1 MLRKNR
7 YRINVLK
14 KLRPFTIG
22 VRKLFA
28 ANFAAAVAGLA
39 LTLILPRFY
48 SLFIE
53 KVILGRKIDLL
64 LPVILGYI
72 LIQLA
77 NTGIAF
83 LRKHCGYRINN
94 QVTVKMKEKIL
105 HTLLHRPFPEY
116 ETINAGEQKMTM
128 DDAVVKMCD
137 FTNTQTVEYVIN
149 LCRTIILFAL
159 LLLLEWHLTLIL
171 AATIPLTFWLNHRI
185 GKAIKKNKEESWH
198 NDQDFGAWIYS
209 SLEGWREIRAL
220 NLEETC
226 QNNFISYAKRDME
239 LFRVW
244 IEFWVLRV
252 LIIPHIKDD
261 FFMQFL
267 LYFLGGLLIFRG
279 NITIGG
285 LLVFAQYYTQLVGC
299 VQDVVNADTELQANT
314 VSYDR
319 ALAAME
325 ETATE
330 NIFLKT
336 EIRNFHLSFD
346 HVSFAYADTDPE
358 VLADFSMEI
367 GQGER
372 VGIVGGSGRGKTTLL
387 KMIVGML
394 EPTRGRILLGGEDL
408 KDISLH
414 ALHRKVGFVMQENRL
429 FNTTIHENLLYGNEQ
444 ASREDMIQ
452 ACQKANI
459 DSFIQGLPDGYETV
473 IGEKGIKLSG
483 GQKQR
488 LVLARLF
495 LRDVD
500 MYIFDEATS
509 ALDQNSEN
517 IVQQAVN
524 HIGQDKTILVAA
536 HRASSLNLCDRLIT
550 L

>member
-1 MLRKNR
+1 MFKKIK
-7 YRINVLK
+7 YRIYVLK
-14 KLRPFTIG
+14 KLQPLAIG

-28 ANFAAAVAGLA
+28 INFAAAVVGLA
-39 LTLILPRFY
+39 LTLILPQFY

-53 KVILGRKIDLL
+53 KVILGRKIDVL

-83 LRKHCGYRINN
+83 LRKHISYRINN

-105 HTLLHRPFPEY
+105 HNLLHRPFPEY
-116 ETINAGEQKMTM
+116 ETINAGEQKMLM

-137 FTNTQTVEYVIN
+137 FTNAQTVEYLIN
-149 LCRTIILFAL
+149 LCRMIVLFVL
-159 LLLLEWHLTLIL
+159 LLFLEWRLTLIL
-171 AATIPLTFWLNHRI
+171 TVTIPLTFWLNHLI
-185 GKAIKKNKEESWH
+185 GSAVKRNKEESWE
-198 NDQDFGAWIYS
+198 NDQAFGAWIYS

-220 NLEETC
+220 NLEKTC
-226 QNNFISYAKRDME
+226 QKTFVTYAKRDME
-239 LFRVW
+239 LFSEW

-252 LIIPHIKDD
+252 MIIPHIKDH
-261 FFMQFL
+261 FLMQFL

-285 LLVFAQYYTQLVGC
+285 LLVFAQYYTQLVTC
-299 VQDVVNADTELQANT
+299 VQDVVNADTELHANT

-325 ETATE
+325 ETITE
-330 NIFLKT
+330 NPSLKT
-336 EIRNFHLSFD
+336 KIGSCHLSFD
-346 HVSFAYADTDPE
+346 HVSFTYADTDTE
-358 VLADFSMEI
+358 ILSDFSI
-367 GQGER
+367 DIRQGER
-372 VGIVGGSGRGKTTLL
+372 VGFVGSSGRGKTTLL
-387 KMIVGML
+387 KLIVGML
-394 EPTRGRILLGGEDL
+394 EPTKGKILFGGDDL
-408 KDISLH
+408 QDLSLH
-414 ALHRKVGFVMQENRL
+414 ALHRKVGFVMQENML
-429 FNTTIHENLLYGNEQ
+429 FNTTIHENLLYGNED

-459 DSFIQGLPDGYETV
+459 DSFIEELPDGYETV

-500 MYIFDEATS
+500 MFIFDEATS
-509 ALDQNSEN
+509 ALDQNSES
-517 IVQQAVN
+517 IVQQAVS
-524 HIGQDKTILVAA
+524 HIGRDKTILVVA
-536 HRASSLNLCDRLIT
+536 HRASSLSLCDRLIT